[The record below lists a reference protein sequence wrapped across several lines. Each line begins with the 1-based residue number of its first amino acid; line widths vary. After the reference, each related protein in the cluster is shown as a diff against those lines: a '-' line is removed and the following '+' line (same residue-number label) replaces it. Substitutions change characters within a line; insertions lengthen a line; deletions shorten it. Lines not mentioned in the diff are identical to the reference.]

1 MSSLGEDAKRQ
12 HGWERTRLDDVDVHE
27 HGYIG
32 SSPTNLIKISAL
44 PSYYSTA

>member
-1 MSSLGEDAKRQ
+1 VRTLKRQ
-12 HGWERTRLDDVDVHE
+12 YGWEYTRLDDVDAHE
-27 HGYIG
+27 PGYIG

>member
-12 HGWERTRLDDVDVHE
+12 YGWECTRLDEVDVHE
-27 HGYIG
+27 HEYIG
-32 SSPTNLIKISAL
+32 SSPTNLIKIGAL